1 MDYGTLKFNFYMLLY
16 VCRTKDAEIKKG
28 DAIMITTTLLSNV
41 TGREEINPS
50 WYTSERYAYC
60 EDFTVIK
67 KKSIFHLFKKNK

>member
-1 MDYGTLKFNFYMLLY
+1 
-16 VCRTKDAEIKKG
+16 
-28 DAIMITTTLLSNV
+28 MITTTLLSNV

-60 EDFTVIK
+60 EDFKVMK